1 MKYFSNII
9 GALGFRAAAVRSLAE
24 RRAFATGAVIFSFG
38 LLIYTVL
45 RYQTYAAEF
54 PGYYGSFLESPL
66 FLLILSL
73 AFLLILYIPAL
84 IVLSNAFSGDGI
96 GLSISKQEY
105 QSHASALLPLWGIL
119 FLITAPLQSVFP
131 QLISIEMLKV
141 AYGTLVIDFSFGM
154 LLLLILLLVYTLWAV
169 RRLSYLSWAQA
180 LGVFALS
187 WFTLP
192 IFFVLKKVLFALP
205 LFIMIALLIWAWQ
218 WIRDH
223 VASRANESEFKQN
236 LHSLTRNPKDADAH
250 YQLGLIHFKR
260 GDWRSAR
267 RYFENALKIEPSD
280 PDYPYYMGRTY
291 ERTGE
296 WQLALNFYEETY
308 RLNPEYG
315 LGDIFREV
323 GKAYLHTGSVDK
335 GKEFLSYF
343 LKKRD
348 SDPEGRYWLAVAL
361 QKLGD
366 NEQMRFQLNRILEQA
381 RSNPRFF
388 RKENREWIYRARTM
402 LRETSRG

>member
-1 MKYFSNII
+1 MNYLSDII
-9 GALGFRAAAVRSLAE
+9 GVLAFRANAVRSLAE
-24 RRAFATGAVIFSFG
+24 RRAFGTGAVIFSFG
-38 LLIYTVL
+38 YLVYTIWRNWIY
-45 RYQTYAAEF
+45 ASEF
-54 PGYYGSFLESPL
+54 PDYYVPFLESPQ
-66 FLLILSL
+66 FLLIMSL

-84 IVLSNAFSGDGI
+84 IILGNAFSGDGL
-96 GLSISKQEY
+96 GFSISKQEY
-105 QSHASALLPLWGIL
+105 QSHASVLLPLWGIL
-119 FLITAPLQSVFP
+119 FLATSPLQSLIP
-131 QLISIEMLKV
+131 QFIPIGLMEI
-141 AYGTLVIDFSFGM
+141 AFGK
-154 LLLLILLLVYTLWAV
+154 LLRSILLFVYTLWV
-169 RRLSYLSWAQA
+169 LRRLSYLSWAQA

-192 IFFVLKKVLFALP
+192 LLFLLGKVLFALP
-205 LFIMIALLIWAWQ
+205 LFILIILAIWAWQ
-218 WIRDH
+218 RLRDH
-223 VASRANESEFKQN
+223 FASHANERAFQQT

-260 GDWRSAR
+260 GDWGSAR
-267 RYFENALKIEPSD
+267 RYFESALKIEPSD
-280 PDYPYYMGRTY
+280 PDYHYYMGRTY

-296 WQLALNFYEETY
+296 WQLALNFFEETY

-323 GKAYLHTGSVDK
+323 GKGYLHTGSGEK
-335 GKEFLSYF
+335 AKEFLNFF

-361 QKLGD
+361 QKIGD
-366 NEQMRFQLNRILEQA
+366 LEQMRFQLNRILEQA

-402 LRETSRG
+402 LREISKS